1 MLERK
6 SLQPLDRV
14 AIALMTTL
22 SIVIVILLMNGVYTA
37 ARVRNFSWQDKTVSA
52 EDTAFILTFNRP
64 MDRES
69 VENNM
74 KIEPPLPGKI
84 SWAGRKMAYTLTNP
98 VPYGTSF
105 NLQLLGAKDRLI
117 GQEKTVANQ
126 PFMGKFKSRDRAFA
140 YIGVD
145 GEEAGRLVLYNLTK
159 QSKEILTP
167 EKLVV
172 MDFQPYP
179 SRDQILFAASDRLD
193 ADQGFLEQKLYT
205 ATTGITPASSRQK
218 DKQRQA
224 EAGIIETV
232 LDNQDYRNLKFDLS
246 PDGQTI
252 VVQRINR
259 RNSGDVS
266 LWVVRP
272 GTKPQPL
279 NSKPGGEFTIT
290 PDSRAIAM
298 TQGQGIAILPLD
310 PDLEVVSRDAH
321 PVARLSG
328 SDMGGRSRSVDGLKN
343 RTREVQPIDFLPNF
357 GMVLDF
363 ASDGSAVMVRFNPD
377 YTRSLFL
384 LTNSEPKKLLD
395 TTGSI
400 SSCQFDPSKTI
411 LYCLL
416 SQLVQ
421 SDEIYQELPY
431 FAAIDLKTGNQIPLL
446 ALPTDRR
453 DMHFSLSPD
462 GLALLFDQTITNP
475 NAAQA
480 IGQNQG
486 PNSSSLWLLPLV
498 NIAPQEGQQL
508 QPQELPWRGFRPRW
522 LP

>member
-1 MLERK
+1 MDISEIDNFQFAIKKLAMIDQK

-14 AIALMTTL
+14 AIAIMTTL

-37 ARVRNFSWQDKTVSA
+37 PRVRNFSWQDKTVSA

-74 KIEPPLPGKI
+74 KIEPLLPGKI

-126 PFMGKFKSRDRAFA
+126 PFLGKFKSRDRALA

-159 QSKEILTP
+159 QSKEIMTP

-179 SRDQILFAASDRLD
+179 SRDRILFAASDRPL

-205 ATTGITPASSRQK
+205 ATTGITPTSSRQK

-259 RNSGDVS
+259 RDSGDMS

-310 PDLEVVSRDAH
+310 PDLE
-321 PVARLSG
+321 
-328 SDMGGRSRSVDGLKN
+328 
-343 RTREVQPIDFLPNF
+343 EVQPIDFLPKF

-363 ASDGSAVMVRFNPD
+363 APDGSAAMVKFNPD

-384 LTNSEPKKLLD
+384 LTNSEQKKLLD

-400 SSCQFDPSKTI
+400 TSCQFDPSKTT

-416 SQLVQ
+416 SQLFQ

-431 FAAIDLKTGNQIPLL
+431 IAAIDLKTGNQIPLL

-453 DMHFSLSPD
+453 DMQISLSPD

-486 PNSSSLWLLPLV
+486 PNSSRLWLLPLV
-498 NIAPQEGQQL
+498 NIAPQQGQQL
-508 QPQELPWRGFRPRW
+508 QPQQLPWRGFRPRW